1 MCYKVA
7 TPKQDILREY
17 LVNQGISVNNYP
29 HYYHADGFGNPLLPL
44 TTSEA
49 PDMVQP
55 GMWKL
60 LPHWVKTEAEAKK
73 YANTLNATSEDIF
86 EKASFKLYVQKQRC
100 LVWVEGFFEPHH
112 PSAKV
117 TIPYYIKMLDGNPMS
132 LGGVYSNWLNHDTGE
147 VIITFTITTT
157 PANELM
163 SRIHNDKKRM
173 PLIIAPEVRN
183 RWLGK
188 LSREEI
194 TEMMHPLPDGLL
206 NAYAVSNLVYKKGID
221 ANVPEITL
229 PVGAPSIF

>member
-1 MCYKVA
+1 MCYKIA

-17 LVNQGISVNNYP
+17 LVNQGISVKNYP

-49 PDMVQP
+49 PNIVQP

-60 LPHWVKTEAEAKK
+60 LPHWVKTEADAKK

-86 EKASFKLYVQKQRC
+86 EKASFKPYVNKQRC

-117 TIPYYIKMLDGNPMS
+117 TVPYYIKMLDGNPIS
-132 LGGVYSNWLNHDTGE
+132 LGGVYSKWLNHDTGE
-147 VIITFTITTT
+147 VIITFTIITT

-173 PLIIAPEVRN
+173 PLIIAPGDRN

-188 LSREEI
+188 LSKEEI
-194 TEMMHPLPDGLL
+194 TEMMHPLPDGML
-206 NAYAVSNLVYKKGID
+206 NAYAVSNLVYKKGVD
-221 ANVPEITL
+221 ANIPEITL
-229 PVGAPSIF
+229 PEGVPSIF